1 MTYDISTPLKASVVG
16 ATGYLGGE
24 VIRLILN
31 HPSLSISHLTSNSS
45 AGMPIHAY
53 HPSLRG
59 VTDKAFVA
67 YDAEAVARDSD
78 VVFCAVPHGAAMG
91 VVSELLELNDTIKV
105 IDLSADYRISDVN
118 TYEAWY
124 NVSHSAPAL
133 LKEAV
138 YGLPELY
145 GEKIAAARI
154 VANPGCYPT
163 GAILGIAPLLSSGS
177 IDPHSIIL
185 DSTSGASGA
194 GRGLSQITHYP
205 ECNESIKAYAV
216 GTHRHTPEIEQEC
229 SKLCGTSVVLSFT
242 PHLAPMNRGI
252 LTTAYCTLAAGADPD
267 AVHTMYESYYE
278 HSPFVRVLE
287 PGTLPET
294 RAVRGTN
301 FCDVQA
307 IYDERTGRVVAL
319 SAIDNMVKGGAGQA
333 IQNCNILFG
342 LPQGAGL
349 MATGVYI

>member
-1 MTYDISTPLKASVVG
+1 MTYDISTSLKASVVG

-31 HPSLSISHLTSNSS
+31 HPTLSISHLTSNSS
-45 AGMPIHAY
+45 AGMPIHTF

-59 VTDKAFVA
+59 VTDASFVE
-67 YDAEAVARDSD
+67 YDPEAVARDSD

-91 VVSELLELNDTIKV
+91 VVSELLELNNAIKV
-105 IDLSADYRISDVN
+105 VDLSADYRIGDVA

-124 NVSHSAPAL
+124 KVQHTAPGL

-138 YGLPELY
+138 YGIPELY
-145 GEKIAAARI
+145 EAEIATARI

-163 GAILGIAPLLSSGS
+163 SAILGLAPLLSSGA
-177 IDPHSIIL
+177 IDPYSIIL
-185 DSTSGASGA
+185 DSKSGVSGA

-216 GTHRHTPEIEQEC
+216 GTHRHTPEIEQEF
-229 SKLCGTSVVLSFT
+229 SKLSGTGVVISFT
-242 PHLAPMNRGI
+242 PHLTPMNRGI
-252 LTTAYCTLAAGADPD
+252 LTTAYCSLAAGADPESL
-267 AVHTMYESYYE
+267 HGMYESFYE
-278 HSPFVRVLE
+278 SAPFVRVLE
-287 PGTLPET
+287 QGVLPET
-294 RAVRGTN
+294 RSVRGTN
-301 FCDVQA
+301 FCDVQVT
-307 IYDERTGRVVAL
+307 YDKRTGRVVVI

-333 IQNCNILFG
+333 IQNCNLLFG
-342 LPQGAGL
+342 LPQETGL

>member
-1 MTYDISTPLKASVVG
+1 MTYDISTSLKASVVG

-59 VTDKAFVA
+59 VTDKTFVA

-91 VVSELLELNDTIKV
+91 VVSELLELKDTIKV
-105 IDLSADYRISDVN
+105 IDLSADYRISDAH
-118 TYEAWY
+118 TYETWY
-124 NVSHSAPAL
+124 NVSHSAPSL
-133 LKEAV
+133 LSEAV

-145 GEKIAAARI
+145 GAEIAGARI

-163 GAILGIAPLLSSGS
+163 SAILGLAPLLASGT
-177 IDPHSIIL
+177 IDPYSIIL
-185 DSTSGASGA
+185 DSKSGVSGA

-229 SKLCGTSVVLSFT
+229 SKLSGTGVVLSFT
-242 PHLAPMNRGI
+242 PHLVPMNRGI
-252 LTTAYCTLAAGADPD
+252 LTTAYCTLAAGADPGD
-267 AVHTMYESYYE
+267 IPAMYASYYADA
-278 HSPFVRVLE
+278 PFVRVLE

-307 IYDERTGRVVAL
+307 IYDKRTGRVVVI
-319 SAIDNMVKGGAGQA
+319 SAIDNMIKGGAGQA

-342 LPQGAGL
+342 LPQETGL
-349 MATGVYI
+349 MTTGVYI